1 MVSRVVKIIGAG
13 LFAGT
18 LQAHATGILSAT
30 HFLDTA
36 APINSGIEV
45 SLEIEITNTGDTPLT
60 DVVVSPASSDLFLP
74 AGATSFSLDHLDP
87 GQSETLTFTVATTHS
102 PAIFAGS
109 RPLAFSAHARDTFGV
124 PLQFELESASKR

>member
-1 MVSRVVKIIGAG
+1 MVSRVGRIIGAG
-13 LFAGT
+13 LLVGT
-18 LQAHATGILSAT
+18 LQAHAAGILTAT

-36 APINSGIEV
+36 APMNSGVEI
-45 SLEIEITNTGDTPLT
+45 SLEIEIKNTGDTPIT

-74 AGATSFSLDHLDP
+74 AGATSFALDNLDP
-87 GQSETLTFTVATTHS
+87 GQSETLTFTVATTNS

-124 PLQFELESASKR
+124 PLQLDLVSASKR

>member
-1 MVSRVVKIIGAG
+1 MVSQVGRIIGTG
-13 LFAGT
+13 LLIGS
-18 LQAHATGILSAT
+18 LQTHAAGILSAT

-36 APINSGIEV
+36 TPTNSGIEV
-45 SLEIEITNTGDTPLT
+45 SLEINITNTGDTPLT
-60 DVVVSPASSDLFLP
+60 DVVISPASSDFFLP
-74 AGATSFSLDHLDP
+74 TGATSFALGLLDP

-124 PLQFELESASKR
+124 PLQLDLESASKR